1 MANAPAFH
9 LQTSWLVKV
18 DRFRAHQRRAVIVN
32 NEFLLRIDDSK
43 SRAERVARP
52 VGCGTDHVASGQIHA
67 EGIATAAAFCLGVGG
82 GADMV
87 PSANVRVGRYGCAQ
101 WSLQCGLLRAT
112 DQKRKTKPESYKFNR
127 FTHWQNRASDSTD
140 VSADKQLFAY
150 QRIRTHPLTGFCRKT
165 CALGQGLVDKFSRAM
180 RTALRLDWDCHRAGG
195 TIFRYRVRV
204 GGRLLEFI
212 DRAHEQKNRT
222 RDDKKIN

>member
-1 MANAPAFH
+1 MPRAWTEHFQALFRRPPLQNIDIDMANTPAFH

-18 DRFRAHQRRAVIVN
+18 DRFRPHQRRAVIVN

-43 SRAERVARP
+43 SGAERVTRP

-87 PSANVRVGRYGCAQ
+87 PSAHVRVGRHGFAQ
-101 WSLQCGLLRAT
+101 RSLQWGLLRAT
-112 DQKRKTKPESYKFNR
+112 DQKRKTKPEGYKFNR
-127 FTHWQNRASDSTD
+127 FTHWQHGASDSID

-150 QRIRTHPLTGFCRKT
+150 QRIRTHAF
-165 CALGQGLVDKFSRAM
+165 
-180 RTALRLDWDCHRAGG
+180 DWFLPQDLCPRPRSGRQIQSCNAGS
-195 TIFRYRVRV
+195 
-204 GGRLLEFI
+204 
-212 DRAHEQKNRT
+212 ASP
-222 RDDKKIN
+222 